1 MQAIIKKKLKLLY
14 RKIII
19 SFFLKIYPKPIIK
32 SIKDKSFRQ
41 FNIKLD
47 DKLYNIFELRNGRVF
62 TNKND
67 IAAYITKKNILT
79 KASLQFK
86 KYDSINSFNQKIQKN
101 ETLINGT
108 PKLKK
113 KINGSVL
120 SLLSGGASRENFTH
134 WFTDVLPRIFLFQQ
148 KFDLKKIDKLLV
160 PSLRFNYQ
168 KESLKSLGIS
178 EDSVI
183 SSEKIQHIEA
193 DKIYATSHPCHF
205 YPSKVKKWS
214 LNFLRSKFIKKSNKF
229 KNYKKIFIYR
239 DQAKLLNR
247 GNFQKYRS
255 FRIIINEEEL
265 KEFLKLKGFKII
277 KPEEYSLADQISIF
291 SKVKYIVGLFGASM
305 KMLTFCKKNTKVFEI
320 IPQKA
325 GNEFLNISKQLK
337 LKHFQF
343 RIKPKLKS
351 FIPQN
356 GLLFCNMKLIEKKL
370 KLLKFL

>member
-1 MQAIIKKKLKLLY
+1 MQAIIKKKIKFIY

-19 SFFLKIYPKPIIK
+19 SCFLKIYPKPIIK
-32 SIKDKSFRQ
+32 NIKDNSFNQ
-41 FNIKLD
+41 FKVKLD
-47 DKLYNIFELRNGRVF
+47 KKLYNIFELKNGRVF

-67 IAAYITKKNILT
+67 ITAYISKKNILT

-86 KYDSINSFNQKIQKN
+86 KYDTINSFNQKIQKN

-134 WFTDVLPRIFLFQQ
+134 WFTDILPRIFLFQQ
-148 KFDLKKIDKLLV
+148 KFDLKIIDKLFV
-160 PSLRFNYQ
+160 PSLRYNYQ
-168 KESLKSLGIS
+168 RESLKFLGIS
-178 EDSVI
+178 KDRVI
-183 SSEKIQHIEA
+183 SSEKIKHIEA
-193 DKIYATSHPCHF
+193 KKIYATSHPCHF
-205 YPSKVKKWS
+205 YPSKVQKWS
-214 LNFLRSKFIKKSNKF
+214 LNFLRSKFIKKSKKF
-229 KNYKKIFIYR
+229 KDYKKIFIYR
-239 DQAKLLNR
+239 DQAKLLNN

-265 KEFLKLKGFKII
+265 KQFLKLNGFKII

-291 SKVKYIVGLFGASM
+291 SNVKCIIGLFGASM

-320 IPQKA
+320 MPQKA
-325 GNEFLNISKQLK
+325 GNEFINISKQLK

-343 RIKPKLKS
+343 KIKPKFKS
-351 FIPQN
+351 LIPQN
-356 GLLFCNMKLIEKKL
+356 GLLFCNMRLIEKKL

>member
-19 SFFLKIYPKPIIK
+19 SLFLKIYPKPIIK

-67 IAAYITKKNILT
+67 IAAYITKNILT

-134 WFTDVLPRIFLFQQ
+134 WFTDVLPRIFLFQ
-148 KFDLKKIDKLLV
+148 
-160 PSLRFNYQ
+160 
-168 KESLKSLGIS
+168 
-178 EDSVI
+178 
-183 SSEKIQHIEA
+183 
-193 DKIYATSHPCHF
+193 
-205 YPSKVKKWS
+205 
-214 LNFLRSKFIKKSNKF
+214 
-229 KNYKKIFIYR
+229 KN
-239 DQAKLLNR
+239 
-247 GNFQKYRS
+247 
-255 FRIIINEEEL
+255 
-265 KEFLKLKGFKII
+265 
-277 KPEEYSLADQISIF
+277 
-291 SKVKYIVGLFGASM
+291 
-305 KMLTFCKKNTKVFEI
+305 
-320 IPQKA
+320 
-325 GNEFLNISKQLK
+325 
-337 LKHFQF
+337 
-343 RIKPKLKS
+343 
-351 FIPQN
+351 
-356 GLLFCNMKLIEKKL
+356 LI
-370 KLLKFL
+370 